1 MAYRIDGHRVSK
13 PWHTVL
19 THYRRMGGRFR
30 VNSGR
35 RTMREQW
42 RLYRAYRA
50 GTGNLAA
57 YPSPRAP
64 HIRGGLA
71 HHAIDV
77 NALDGGA
84 ERMVRWLRANGVPAT
99 RPIAGE
105 PWHVDPVSRAALL
118 RFAREIEAKRRANA
132 RRSRR

>member
-1 MAYRIDGHRVSK
+1 MGYKIDGKAVSK

-19 THYRRMGGRFR
+19 IEYRRRSKHRFT

-42 RLYRAYRA
+42 ALYRAYKA

-57 YPSPRAP
+57 YPLPSAP
-64 HIRGGLA
+64 HINYGRA
-71 HHAIDV
+71 NHAIDV

-84 ERMVRWLRANGVPAT
+84 ERLVRWLRRNGVNAT
-99 RPIAGE
+99 RPIASE
-105 PWHVDPVSRAALL
+105 AWHVVAPRNDLLALAA
-118 RFAREIEAKRRANA
+118 RIERDRKKTKR
-132 RRSRR
+132 

>member
-1 MAYRIDGHRVSK
+1 MAQYMIDGKPVSK

-19 THYRRMGGRFR
+19 THYRRVGGRFT

-42 RLYRAYRA
+42 ALYRAYKA

-57 YPSPRAP
+57 YPSPSAP
-64 HIRGGLA
+64 HIAFGRA
-71 HHAIDV
+71 DHAIDV

-84 ERMVRWLRANGVPAT
+84 GRMIRWLRANGVKSA
-99 RPIAGE
+99 RLPIAGE
-105 PWHVDPVSRAALL
+105 PWHVAVDRGELL
-118 RFAREIEAKRRANA
+118 RFAREIERMRAE
-132 RRSRR
+132 R